1 MRSHNI
7 RSSGDENVSVAAMN
21 CCFSHIRP
29 YQHDTAVEHMTISRT
44 LFTAFYCS
52 VRLNERENHFFV
64 PQRQDPTNLLRVS
77 KTSNYKL
84 LCIHNWKSF
93 ETCFLACF
101 LHLIPPIAF
110 SLFSEV
116 SSTHSRRFA
125 VLNEKAIRLFN
136 VSKAEVEKA
145 KRLGLKLLSRHSPK
159 PADQA
164 RVQT

>member
-1 MRSHNI
+1 MQVLLEIVAFSLQNDG
-7 RSSGDENVSVAAMN
+7 SG
-21 CCFSHIRP
+21 RP
-29 YQHDTAVEHMTISRT
+29 VLTKRK
-44 LFTAFYCS
+44 
-52 VRLNERENHFFV
+52 R
-64 PQRQDPTNLLRVS
+64 P
-77 KTSNYKL
+77 KTPNYKL
-84 LCIHNWKSF
+84 LCIHNWKRF

-101 LHLIPPIAF
+101 LHLIPSIAF

-116 SSTHSRRFA
+116 SSTHRRRFA
-125 VLNEKAIRLFN
+125 VLNERAIRLFN